1 MFKIKYVVKYAS
13 FPKYLCFFFLF
24 KEEWNIT
31 SEVEFV
37 LHVCEVS
44 GLLLDK
50 LLLWW
55 CIFLTKL
62 ALQL

>member
-1 MFKIKYVVKYAS
+1 MPAFLSIYV
-13 FPKYLCFFFLF
+13 FFLF

-55 CIFLTKL
+55 CIFLMKL